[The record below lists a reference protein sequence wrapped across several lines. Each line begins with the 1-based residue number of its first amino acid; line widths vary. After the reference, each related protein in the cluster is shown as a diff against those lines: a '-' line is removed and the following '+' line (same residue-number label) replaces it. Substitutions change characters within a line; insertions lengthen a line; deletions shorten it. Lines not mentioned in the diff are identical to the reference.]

1 MEKGEIHGSGA
12 DFVDGLILG
21 DRLERAPIWRADE
34 DDDAGCPTNG
44 EHTCVPDD
52 DEDEDDD
59 DGCPTNG
66 EHTCP
71 PEEDEDEDD

>member
-34 DDDAGCPTNG
+34 DDDTGCPTNG
-44 EHTCVPDD
+44 EHTCPPS
-52 DEDEDDD
+52 DEDEDED

-66 EHTCP
+66 EHTCG
-71 PEEDEDEDD
+71 PEEDDDD